1 MFVAGSSPI
10 AIARVLN
17 AEGIPGPEGKAWRDT
32 TIRGHAERGTGIL
45 RNELYIGRLV
55 WNRMTFIKDPVTG
68 KRVSRMNP
76 KDRHIRQD
84 VPELRIVEQD
94 LWDQAQHRLGLIR
107 QVSRADQRV
116 AVPYWSKRRPHH
128 LLTGKLFC
136 GACGGAMSNVGRN
149 YLACAAARRLEVCQN
164 RLSIRR
170 ERLDQLILD
179 ALRDRLM
186 QPEHVAA
193 FTAEFIR
200 EWNKL
205 QAGTASDRAVREREL
220 QAVDRRLNGLIEAIA
235 DGLRSTGLQAQLDT
249 LEARKA
255 YLQREL
261 AAAPDAAPALHPNL
275 AGRYRAK
282 VETLR
287 EALTGPEA
295 TEALE
300 AARAL
305 IERVV
310 LHPGAEGTL
319 EIELIGEIAAMV
331 ELAAARNS
339 DQSPRGGGA
348 DRDLFCRSVKVVA
361 GTRNFLDLLLAG

>member
-1 MFVAGSSPI
+1 
-10 AIARVLN
+10 
-17 AEGIPGPEGKAWRDT
+17 
-32 TIRGHAERGTGIL
+32 
-45 RNELYIGRLV
+45 
-55 WNRMTFIKDPVTG
+55 
-68 KRVSRMNP
+68 MNP

-107 QVSRADQRV
+107 QVSGADQRV
-116 AVPYWSKRRPHH
+116 AVPFWSKRRPHH

-235 DGLRSTGLQAQLDT
+235 DGLAPPAFRRSSIHWRR
-249 LEARKA
+249 ARRTCNVS
-255 YLQREL
+255 LLPLRTPHRRFTPTW
-261 AAAPDAAPALHPNL
+261 PDA
-275 AGRYRAK
+275 
-282 VETLR
+282 
-287 EALTGPEA
+287 TGPRSRRY
-295 TEALE
+295 
-300 AARAL
+300 ARL
-305 IERVV
+305 
-310 LHPGAEGTL
+310 
-319 EIELIGEIAAMV
+319 
-331 ELAAARNS
+331 
-339 DQSPRGGGA
+339 
-348 DRDLFCRSVKVVA
+348 
-361 GTRNFLDLLLAG
+361 

>member
-32 TIRGHAERGTGIL
+32 TIRGHAGRGTGIL
-45 RNELYIGRLV
+45 RNELYVGRLV
-55 WNRMTFIKDPVTG
+55 WTRMAFIKDPVTG

-76 KDRHIRQD
+76 TDRHIRQD

-107 QVSRADQRV
+107 QVSGADQRE
-116 AVPYWSKRRPHH
+116 AVPFWSRRRPHH
-128 LLTGKLFC
+128 LLTSKLFC
-136 GACGGAMSNVGRN
+136 GACGGAMGNVGRN

-170 ERLDQLILD
+170 ERLERLILD

-193 FTAEFIR
+193 FAAEFIR

-205 QAGTASDRAVREREL
+205 QAGAASDRAVREREL
-220 QAVDRRLNGLIEAIA
+220 QTVDRRLNGLIDAIA

-255 YLQREL
+255 ELEREL
-261 AAAPDAAPALHPNL
+261 AAVPDAAPALHPNL
-275 AGRYRAK
+275 AERYRAK

-287 EALTGPEA
+287 EALTGPDA
-295 TEALE
+295 TDALE
-300 AARAL
+300 AARTL

-310 LHPGAEGTL
+310 LHPGADGTL
-319 EIELIGEIAAMV
+319 EIELSGEIAAMIK
-331 ELAAARNS
+331 LALSETTADGSRRKR
-339 DQSPRGGGA
+339 D
-348 DRDLFCRSVKVVA
+348 DRDLFHRSVKVVA
-361 GTRNFLDLLLAG
+361 GTGFEPVTFRL